1 MKKRIIILVFILLI
15 FSVSCILVFNMTK
28 IKSIKEPTSIKIDQK
43 EEKNN
48 NDNNTV
54 EETSTN
60 DKSEQEKVVKE
71 KTKEE
76 IKQEVKPKST
86 TKSNTV
92 QTKQETPKKVEQ
104 TPAPAP
110 TQTPNQPVEQ
120 PKVKEQTEWEKYGMS
135 EYDYYHKP
143 MWDWARVDY
152 PTHEACI
159 EAGEALG
166 YEILSYS
173 CININSTAGNY
184 LGDMLKVK
192 YPE

>member
-28 IKSIKEPTSIKIDQK
+28 IKSIKEPTSIKIDQM

-60 DKSEQEKVVKE
+60 DKSEQEEVVKE

-76 IKQEVKPKST
+76 IKQEVKHKST

-104 TPAPAP
+104 TPAP

>member
-28 IKSIKEPTSIKIDQK
+28 IKSIKEPTSIKIDQM

-60 DKSEQEKVVKE
+60 DKSEQEEVVKE

-104 TPAPAP
+104 TPAP

>member
-1 MKKRIIILVFILLI
+1 MRKGYVNNMKKSYDFQFNDI
-15 FSVSCILVFNMTK
+15 F
-28 IKSIKEPTSIKIDQK
+28 EQD
-43 EEKNN
+43 
-48 NDNNTV
+48 
-54 EETSTN
+54 ST
-60 DKSEQEKVVKE
+60 QE
-71 KTKEE
+71 
-76 IKQEVKPKST
+76 
-86 TKSNTV
+86 
-92 QTKQETPKKVEQ
+92 QTK
-104 TPAPAP
+104 
-110 TQTPNQPVEQ
+110 EQ

-143 MWDWARVDY
+143 MWNWARVDY

-173 CININSTAGNY
+173 CLNINSTSGDY

>member
-1 MKKRIIILVFILLI
+1 MKKRIIILVIILLI
-15 FSVSCILVFNMTK
+15 FSISCVLVFKMTK
-28 IKSIKEPTSIKIDQK
+28 PKSIKEHATIKTEQVKEKDIID
-43 EEKNN
+43 
-48 NDNNTV
+48 DNNTIK
-54 EETSTN
+54 ETSTN
-60 DKSEQEKVVKE
+60 DKFEQEEVVKE
-71 KTKEE
+71 DPIKDN
-76 IKQEVKPKST
+76 KQEKKTNST

-92 QTKQETPKKVEQ
+92 QTIQEEPKQVEQ
-104 TPAPAP
+104 VQDS
-110 TQTPNQPVEQ
+110 TQEQTKEQ